1 MKTEQ
6 KEKIRYGDYQLLAE
20 MLDTSSDAAKMR
32 FRRNDTEAVKAM
44 QIIQDNRKNLVK
56 AYKNN

>member
-32 FRRNDTEAVKAM
+32 FRRNDPEAVDAM
-44 QIIQDNRKNLVK
+44 KIIQENRKKLVK
-56 AYKNN
+56 DYKNN